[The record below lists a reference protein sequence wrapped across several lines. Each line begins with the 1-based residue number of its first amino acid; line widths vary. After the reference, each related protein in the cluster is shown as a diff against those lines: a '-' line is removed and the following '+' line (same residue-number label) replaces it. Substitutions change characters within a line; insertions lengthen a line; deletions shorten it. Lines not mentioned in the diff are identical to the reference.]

1 MTIRHRGNAWLADF
15 MVSRKRVRETFGTYA
30 EASTFEADYR
40 HAIKTGRPVPQR
52 KNGRTE
58 TGGKLE
64 TLGKLYDH
72 VCITHWQRMKGSSA
86 AVIYSS
92 QIVQI
97 MGRDKPVIEITK
109 LDLQECCTHFFDQ
122 GNSVATVN
130 RKMAAISKMLTE
142 AVEHG
147 VIPKKPGIP
156 KGKELAQEIRF
167 LTVEE
172 ERRLISTARHLGLAE
187 WEPFIVLAIDTG
199 MRLGELLRVSWGH
212 LSPEWKS
219 VHIWQAKSNKPRTV
233 LLTQRA
239 RDALKAM
246 QDAYPDSLGP
256 FYHWRHDGTL
266 RRSYRDQW
274 DLLCRQAGIEK
285 RIHDLR
291 HTCASRLVQRGVDL
305 LRVKDWLGH
314 SEISTTL
321 RYAHLAPNDLDVCRK
336 ALEL

>member
-1 MTIRHRGNAWLADF
+1 MTVRKRGSAYLADF
-15 MVSRKRVRETFGTYA
+15 MVKGKRYRETFDTYKEA
-30 EASTFEADYR
+30 EDFEADVR
-40 HAIKTGRPVPQR
+40 HAIKLGRPLPQV
-52 KNGRTE
+52 KNKRTE
-58 TGGKLE
+58 TGGKLA

-72 VCITHWQRMKGSSA
+72 VCVTHWERMKGSSA
-86 AVIYSS
+86 AMIYAR
-92 QIVQI
+92 QVMDIL
-97 MGRDKPVIEITK
+97 GRDKPVIEITK
-109 LDLQECCTHFFDQ
+109 LDLQDCCTRFFDD
-122 GNSVATVN
+122 GNTVATVN
-130 RKMAAISKMLTE
+130 RKMAAVSKMLTE

-156 KGKELAQEIRF
+156 KGKELTQEIRF

-172 ERRLISTARHLGLAE
+172 ERRLLASAEHLGMADWCAFIPLAT
-187 WEPFIVLAIDTG
+187 DTG
-199 MRLGELLRVSWGH
+199 MRLGELLRVSWDH
-212 LSPEWKS
+212 LSPDWQS

-233 LLTQRA
+233 PLTTRA
-239 RDALKAM
+239 RGALKFM
-246 QDAYPDSLGP
+246 HREGTGGP
-256 FYHWRHDGTL
+256 FFHWRHDGIL

-274 DLLCRQAGIEK
+274 ETICHHAQVEK